1 MKHTS
6 ARLVSIHAS
15 CLFARTSARLLVA
28 TAGLAVLGSSL
39 APQADAAERATE
51 VAAVKPELKGKWT
64 GVVKLPG
71 TALEFVLNFASD
83 AEGTISIPAQ
93 KVEGFVLENIAI
105 DAAASPATATFRIKE
120 VPGAIG
126 GNPTFKGTFN
136 AEGTAIAGEFSQGAA
151 KFPFEIKRGDAA
163 ASAAAALDGFDGEV
177 DKIREAWQVP
187 GIAIAIVKGGE
198 IIYAKGFGFRD
209 LDKKLPVSENT
220 LFPIGS
226 STKAFT
232 TFVLASL
239 AEEGKFDWDKPVTTY
254 LPSFRLYDRVLTERM
269 TGRDLVTHR
278 SGLPRHDLVW
288 YGVPNLPRAELV
300 KRLPYLENNKD
311 LREKWQYNNLMF
323 LTAGVVGETLT
334 GKTWEQ
340 NVRER
345 ILTPLGMNRSNFT
358 IADMT
363 KDADYSLGYREAED
377 TFKVERMD
385 FREMVNMGPAGSIN
399 SSVKEMANWVM
410 LHLSNGQLARSFPG
424 PAAGKRLLQ
433 ADALKD
439 MHAPHMTRGDGN
451 PETPEIVPVGYGLG
465 WFIDVY
471 RGRRVVHHGGNIDG
485 FSSLVAMLPQ
495 ENLGVVVLTNMNG
508 TPTRDLLVRYAVDR
522 LLGLEPSDWSDKAIA
537 KRDLARSQGKEAK
550 SKLDETKK
558 PNAPH
563 THPLAEYAGEYHH
576 PGYGTLVVNSTSDG
590 ALSFT
595 YNNITT
601 GLGHWHY
608 DVFKGTKNAADQTYD
623 SFTLQ
628 FGTGFDGEIDSVRGT
643 FEPSVGPI
651 SFQRQGDAEL
661 KDKAFLAKLAGDY
674 LIMGTQPCTITLTD
688 ATLTASIPGQP
699 TFELIPARGR
709 TFKLKG
715 LEGFSVQFVLE
726 GDAVT
731 ELKFLQPNGV
741 FTGKPVKK

>member
-1 MKHTS
+1 MTMTMHGVRVF
-6 ARLVSIHAS
+6 AVGLACAAGVGHAS
-15 CLFARTSARLLVA
+15 E
-28 TAGLAVLGSSL
+28 
-39 APQADAAERATE
+39 AA
-51 VAAVKPELKGKWT
+51 VAAHETARVAAKPELKGKWT
-64 GVVKLPG
+64 GAVKLPG
-71 TALEFVLNFASD
+71 APLEFILSFASD
-83 AEGTISIPAQ
+83 TEGTISIPAQ
-93 KVEGFVLENIAI
+93 KVEGFALENIAI

-126 GNPTFKGTFN
+126 GNPTFKGTFSPD
-136 AEGTAIAGEFSQGAA
+136 GSSITGEFTQGPA
-151 KFPFEIKRGDAA
+151 KFPFEIKRGDPA
-163 ASAAAALDGFDGEV
+163 ASAAAALDGFDAQV

-198 IIYAKGFGFRD
+198 IIYAKGFGYRD

-254 LPSFRLYDRVLTERM
+254 LPSFRLHDRVLTERM

-300 KRLPYLENNKD
+300 GRLPYLENNKD
-311 LREKWQYNNLMF
+311 LREKWQYNNLMY

-334 GKTWEQ
+334 GKSWEQ
-340 NVRER
+340 NVRDR
-345 ILTPLGMNRSNFT
+345 ILTPLGMSRSNFT

-363 KDADYSLGYREAED
+363 RDSDHALGYREEAD
-377 TFKVERMD
+377 TFKVEPMAY
-385 FREMVNMGPAGSIN
+385 REIVNMGPAGSIN

-410 LHLSNGQLARSFPG
+410 LHLSDGQLAKSFPG
-424 PAAGKRLLQ
+424 PAAGKRLVQ

-439 MHAPHMTRGDGN
+439 MHAPHMTRGDGS

-465 WFIDVY
+465 WFVDVY
-471 RGRRVVHHGGNIDG
+471 RGQRVIHHGGNIDG
-485 FSSLVAMLPQ
+485 FSSMVAMLP
-495 ENLGVVVLTNMNG
+495 EHDLGFVVLTNMNG

-522 LLGLEPSDWSDKAIA
+522 LLGHDPTDWSGKALA
-537 KRDLARSQGKEAK
+537 KRDLARSQGQAAK
-550 SKLDETKK
+550 SKLGETRK

-563 THPLAEYAGEYHH
+563 SHPIADYIGEYIHA
-576 PGYGTLVVNSTSDG
+576 GYGTLTIAAASDTT
-590 ALSFT
+590 LSFT

-601 GLGHWHY
+601 PLEHWHY
-608 DVFKGTKNAADQTYD
+608 DVFKGTKNAADQTYN

-628 FGTGFDGEIDSVRGT
+628 FGTGVDGEIDSVRGT
-643 FEPSVGPI
+643 FEPSVAPI
-651 SFQRQGDAEL
+651 VFQRQGDAEL
-661 KDKAFLAKLAGDY
+661 KDKAFLAKLAGQY

-688 ATLTASIPGQP
+688 ATLTASLPGQP
-699 TFELIPARGR
+699 TLELIPARNR

-726 GDAVT
+726 GDGVS
-731 ELKFLQPNGV
+731 ELKFIQPNGV